1 MKRLLIFI
9 IVLFSFSPLFA
20 QKERWQ
26 VRAGNRAYEYA
37 KYQKAELDYRRA
49 LEKDSTSVTA
59 KYNLANT
66 MYRQKNVQGAE
77 QMAAGLLK
85 SAGAK
90 TSEKDSTAT
99 QETTPTV
106 VMSPENMAKTY
117 HNLGNFTLNQKKYS
131 EAVEAY
137 KNSLRLNPKDM
148 ETKANLAY
156 AQKMLKDQQDKQNK
170 QNQDQNKDQDK
181 DQNKDKKDPNKDKQD
196 PNKDQNNDPEKPQN
210 QQAPPPKITPQ
221 AAQQMLQ
228 AIQNKENE
236 TQDKVK
242 KEKAKLLE
250 SRKNEKNW

>member
-1 MKRLLIFI
+1 MKRLLII
-9 IVLFSFSPLFA
+9 IFVLFTISPLFA

-26 VRAGNRAYEYA
+26 VRAGNRAYDNA

-90 TSEKDSTAT
+90 TSDKDSTAT
-99 QETTPTV
+99 KETSAPV
-106 VMSPENMAKTY
+106 FMSPENMAKTY

-148 ETKANLAY
+148 ETKSNLAY

-170 QNQDQNKDQDK
+170 QNQDQNKDQNKDQDK
-181 DQNKDKKDPNKDKQD
+181 DKNKDKQD
-196 PNKDQNNDPEKPQN
+196 PNKDQNKDPEKPQN

>member
-1 MKRLLIFI
+1 MKRIFILI
-9 IVLFSFSPLFA
+9 IVLFSLTPLLA

-26 VRAGNRAYEYA
+26 VRSGNKEFDKAN
-37 KYQKAELDYRRA
+37 YQKAELEYRRA

-85 SAGAK
+85 SAGGK
-90 TSEKDSTAT
+90 TSVNDSTAT
-99 QETTPTV
+99 EAPPVTAI
-106 VMSPENMAKTY
+106 MSPENMSKTY

-131 EAVEAY
+131 EAIEAY
-137 KNSLRLNPKDM
+137 KNSLRINPSDM

-170 QNQDQNKDQDK
+170 DQNKDQEKEEDKKKDDQNKENK
-181 DQNKDKKDPNKDKQD
+181 DQNKEQKKE
-196 PNKDQNNDPEKPQN
+196 PEKPKE
-210 QQAPPPKITPQ
+210 QQSPPKITPQ

-236 TQDKVK
+236 TQEKVK
-242 KEKAKLLE
+242 KEKAKLME

>member
-1 MKRLLIFI
+1 MKRILILI
-9 IVLFSFSPLFA
+9 IVLFSLTPLLA

-26 VRAGNRAYEYA
+26 VRSGNKAFDKA
-37 KYQKAELDYRRA
+37 NYQKAELDYRRA

-66 MYRQKNVQGAE
+66 MYKQQNVQGAE
-77 QMAAGLLK
+77 KMANDILLGAGGK
-85 SAGAK
+85 PSV
-90 TSEKDSTAT
+90 KDSSAT
-99 QETTPTV
+99 EAPPVTFE
-106 VMSPENMAKTY
+106 MSPENMAKTY

-131 EAVEAY
+131 EAIEAY
-137 KNSLRLNPKDM
+137 KNSLRINPSDM

-170 QNQDQNKDQDK
+170 DQNKDKEKEEDKKKDDQNKDENK
-181 DQNKDKKDPNKDKQD
+181 DQNKDPKKK
-196 PNKDQNNDPEKPQN
+196 PEKPKE
-210 QQAPPPKITPQ
+210 QQSPPKITPQ

-236 TQDKVK
+236 TQEKVK
-242 KEKAKLLE
+242 KEKAKLME

>member
-1 MKRLLIFI
+1 MKRLLII
-9 IVLFSFSPLFA
+9 IFVLFTISPLFA

-26 VRAGNRAYEYA
+26 VRAGNRAYDNA

-49 LEKDSTSVTA
+49 LQKDSTSVTA

-90 TSEKDSTAT
+90 TSDKDSTAT
-99 QETTPTV
+99 QETSAPV
-106 VMSPENMAKTY
+106 FMSPENMAKTY

-148 ETKANLAY
+148 ETKSNLAY

-170 QNQDQNKDQDK
+170 QNQDQNKDQ
-181 DQNKDKKDPNKDKQD
+181 NKDKNKDKNDQNKDKQD
-196 PNKDQNNDPEKPQN
+196 PNKDQNKDPEKPQN

>member
-1 MKRLLIFI
+1 
-9 IVLFSFSPLFA
+9 
-20 QKERWQ
+20 
-26 VRAGNRAYEYA
+26 
-37 KYQKAELDYRRA
+37 
-49 LEKDSTSVTA
+49 
-59 KYNLANT
+59 
-66 MYRQKNVQGAE
+66 
-77 QMAAGLLK
+77 MAAGLLK

-90 TSEKDSTAT
+90 TSDNDSTAT
-99 QETTPTV
+99 QETSAPV
-106 VMSPENMAKTY
+106 FMSPENMAKTY

-148 ETKANLAY
+148 ETKSNLAY

-170 QNQDQNKDQDK
+170 QNQDQNKDQNKDQDK
-181 DQNKDKKDPNKDKQD
+181 DKNKDKNDQNKDKQD
-196 PNKDQNNDPEKPQN
+196 PNKDQNKNPEKPQN

>member
-1 MKRLLIFI
+1 MKRIFILI
-9 IVLFSFSPLFA
+9 IVLFSITPLLA

-26 VRAGNRAYEYA
+26 VRSGNKEFDKAN
-37 KYQKAELDYRRA
+37 YQKAELEYRRA

-77 QMAAGLLK
+77 QMAADLLK

-90 TSEKDSTAT
+90 ISDKDSTAS
-99 QETTPTV
+99 QEAFVPV
-106 VMSPENMAKTY
+106 SVSPENMSKTY

-131 EAVEAY
+131 EAIEAY
-137 KNSLRLNPKDM
+137 KNSLRINPSDM

-170 QNQDQNKDQDK
+170 DQNKDQEKQEDKKKDDQNKDKNQDQNKDP
-181 DQNKDKKDPNKDKQD
+181 KKE
-196 PNKDQNNDPEKPQN
+196 PEKPKE
-210 QQAPPPKITPQ
+210 QQSPPKITPQ

-236 TQDKVK
+236 TQEKVK
-242 KEKAKLLE
+242 KEKAKLME

>member
-1 MKRLLIFI
+1 MKRLLII
-9 IVLFSFSPLFA
+9 IFVLFTISPLFA

-26 VRAGNRAYEYA
+26 VRAGNRAYDNA

-90 TSEKDSTAT
+90 TSDKDSTAT
-99 QETTPTV
+99 QETSAPV
-106 VMSPENMAKTY
+106 FMSPENMAKTY

-148 ETKANLAY
+148 ETKSNLAY

-170 QNQDQNKDQDK
+170 QNQDQNKDQ
-181 DQNKDKKDPNKDKQD
+181 NKDKNKDKNDQNKDKQD
-196 PNKDQNNDPEKPQN
+196 PNKDQNKDPEKPQN

>member
-1 MKRLLIFI
+1 MKRIFILI
-9 IVLFSFSPLFA
+9 IVLFSLTPLLA

-26 VRAGNRAYEYA
+26 VRSGNKEFDKAN
-37 KYQKAELDYRRA
+37 YQKAELEYRRA

-85 SAGAK
+85 SAGGK
-90 TSEKDSTAT
+90 TSVNDSTAT
-99 QETTPTV
+99 EAPPVTAI
-106 VMSPENMAKTY
+106 MSPENMSKTY

-131 EAVEAY
+131 EAIEAY
-137 KNSLRLNPKDM
+137 KNSLRINPSDM

-170 QNQDQNKDQDK
+170 DQNKDQEKEEDKKKDDQNK
-181 DQNKDKKDPNKDKQD
+181 DQNKEQKKE
-196 PNKDQNNDPEKPQN
+196 PEKPKE
-210 QQAPPPKITPQ
+210 QQSPPKITPQ

-236 TQDKVK
+236 TQEKVK
-242 KEKAKLLE
+242 KEKAKLME